1 MRYSH
6 CEESGDSQYWNY
18 VHSLWLS
25 EQAAI
30 DRAAIAD
37 FEAELQF
44 RDFMA
49 SNDAESFGV
58 EYGQADQPVPAT
70 KKIARKGNRTS
81 SVE

>member
-1 MRYSH
+1 MCYSH

-30 DRAAIAD
+30 DREAIAS
-37 FEAELQF
+37 FEDELEF
-44 RDFMA
+44 REFMN
-49 SNDAESFGV
+49 SVEAESFGL
-58 EYGQADQPVPAT
+58 EYGQASNAVPAD
-70 KKIARKGNRTS
+70 RKANRKANRMS